1 MNGDSR
7 GITQG
12 IFAPYPLKERILAE
26 YDAWILGK
34 KSKQFKFF
42 CWEEGFL
49 YPVKRPDVKISL

>member
-42 CWEEGFL
+42 VGKKLRLKEPF
-49 YPVKRPDVKISL
+49 VF